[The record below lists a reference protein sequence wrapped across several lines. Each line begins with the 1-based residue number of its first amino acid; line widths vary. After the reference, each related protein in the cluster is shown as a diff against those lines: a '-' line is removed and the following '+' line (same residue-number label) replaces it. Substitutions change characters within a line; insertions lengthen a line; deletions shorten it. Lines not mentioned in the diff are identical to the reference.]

1 MTMWNMKFLLARKLN
16 MTQRFNEDGAR
27 VPITVVEAGPCV
39 VTQIKTKETKN
50 NTNSVQLGYV
60 ISRTLNKPESGQT
73 KMFGKFR
80 FKKEFKAD
88 ISKFE
93 VGQTLK
99 ADVFEVGDKVKVI
112 GQSKG
117 KGFAGVVKR
126 HGFHGH
132 PKTHGHKDQLRMPGS
147 IGSGG
152 VQRVFKGTRMGGRMG
167 DERVTVKNLEVV
179 HVDTKLN
186 QLWLKGAVP
195 GARWS
200 LLELIKN

>member
-1 MTMWNMKFLLARKLN
+1 MKFLLARKLN

-50 NTNSVQLGYV
+50 NTNSVQLGF
-60 ISRTLNKPESGQT
+60 ITSRTLNKPESGQT
-73 KMFGKFR
+73 KLYGKFR
-80 FKKEFKAD
+80 YKKEFKAD
-88 ISKFE
+88 TANFE

-99 ADVFEVGDKVKVI
+99 ADVFEIGDKVKVV
-112 GQSKG
+112 GTSKG

-152 VQRVFKGTRMGGRMG
+152 VQRVFRGTRMGGRMG
-167 DERVTVKNLEVV
+167 DEQVTVKNLEVV
-179 HVDTKLN
+179 HVDAKNN

-195 GARWS
+195 GARWG
-200 LLELIKN
+200 LLQLIKN